1 MIYLVLERTRMW
13 VDQST
18 VGRNIDNKQSA
29 SATAWEDAR
38 KSPR

>member
-18 VGRNIDNKQSA
+18 VGRNIDNKQSE